1 MNSKRLL
8 PTLAVL
14 MLAAAALGAQRAAAA
29 PSPTVMKWTIGGVE
43 RRGLV
48 FAPAALP
55 RIGMGTIAKRPLV
68 FAFHGHGG
76 TARSASLSMRLQAR
90 WPEAIVVYLQGLPT
104 VSPVD
109 AQGKRPGWQRAM
121 GENGDRD
128 LKLVD
133 AALSSLRSEYPVDDR
148 RIYAT
153 GFSNGAFFTYLLWAA
168 RGSTFAAF
176 APCAGLLGA
185 DLHPAEPR
193 PVLAIGG
200 ENDPLV
206 TFDRWKGVLATV
218 RALDGATAPGSP
230 CGSGCT
236 LYPSTRKAPVEAI
249 THPGGHVYP
258 PWASEKVVDFFKSHE
273 LAP

>member
-1 MNSKRLL
+1 MNTSRLL
-8 PTLAVL
+8 PALAVL
-14 MLAAAALGAQRAAAA
+14 ALSAAAAAAA

-48 FAPAALP
+48 FAPAPLP
-55 RIGMGTIAKRPLV
+55 RPGMGTIAKRPLV
-68 FAFHGHGG
+68 LVFHGHGG
-76 TARSASLSMRLQAR
+76 TARQAALSMRLQAR

-109 AQGKRPGWQRAM
+109 PQGKRPGWQREM

-128 LKLVD
+128 LKLID
-133 AALSSLRSEYPVDDR
+133 AALASLRSEYPVDDH

-206 TFDRWKGVLATV
+206 TFDRWKDVLATV

-236 LYPSTRKAPVEAI
+236 LYPSTKNAPVEAI

-258 PWASEKVVDFFKSHE
+258 PWASEKVVDFLKSHE

>member
-29 PSPTVMKWTIGGVE
+29 PSPTVMKWMIGGVE

-76 TARSASLSMRLQAR
+76 TARGASLSMRLQAR

-104 VSPVD
+104 ASPID
-109 AQGKRPGWQRAM
+109 PQGRLPGWQREA

-133 AALSSLRSEYPVDDR
+133 AALASLREQFPVDDT

-168 RGSTFAAF
+168 RGKTFAAF

-200 ENDPLV
+200 ENDRLV
-206 TFDRWKGVLATV
+206 TFDRWQQTLATV
-218 RALDGATAPGSP
+218 RGIDGAAAAGAP

-236 LYPSTRKAPVEAI
+236 RYPSAKNAPVEAI

-258 PWASEKVVDFFKSHE
+258 PWAAEKVVAFFKS
-273 LAP
+273 LQPVL

>member
-1 MNSKRLL
+1 MRTNRLL

-14 MLAAAALGAQRAAAA
+14 ALAVAALAAQRAAAA
-29 PSPTVMKWTIGGVE
+29 PSPTVMKWTIDGVE
-43 RRGLV
+43 RQGLV
-48 FAPAALP
+48 FAPSATMRP
-55 RIGMGTIAKRPLV
+55 GMGTIAKRPLV

-76 TARSASLSMRLQAR
+76 TARGASLSMRLQAR
-90 WPEAIVVYLQGLPT
+90 WPEAIVIYLQGLPT

-109 AQGKRPGWQRAM
+109 PHGRRPGWQRTV

-133 AALSSLRSEYPVDDR
+133 AALASLREQFPVDDH

-168 RGSTFAAF
+168 RGKTFAAF

-206 TFDRWKGVLATV
+206 TFDRWKQTLATV
-218 RALDGATAPGSP
+218 RELDGATADGAA

-236 LYPSTRKAPVEAI
+236 RYPSAKNAPVEAI

-258 PWASEKVVDFFKSHE
+258 PWASEKIVTFLKGLE
-273 LAP
+273 PTL